1 MKRKIVQH
9 GSSSLTITLP
19 VKWVNKY
26 GIKKGSELDIEEDGS
41 RLVLSTDGDI
51 VHLKKEIFS
60 KDMGLFTKNDLSH
73 LYQLGYDDV
82 EITFNDSKTLKE
94 IKSRVSECIGYEI
107 IDQKSNKVHIKSIV
121 TTIDTEFDT
130 LLRKSFQVT
139 NEMAKEILE
148 ALKDKKFDE
157 LVNIRSMEGL
167 NNRFTDICIRILN
180 KKGYSNQKR
189 TMQMYEIV
197 KNIERIADEFKY
209 ISDIFKNYNKTI
221 SNTNLDLF
229 SEVIDYY
236 LCFYNI
242 MYNFKP
248 ELKEKIFLLRKPL
261 ITKIE
266 SQFEKS
272 KSKETLFLHHQL
284 DIIQKVYEGVGG
296 YLALTL

>member
-26 GIKKGSELDIEEDGS
+26 GLKKGAELEVEEDGS
-41 RLVLSTDGDI
+41 RLILNTQEDI
-51 VHLKKEIFS
+51 VNLKKEIFS

-82 EITFNDSKTLKE
+82 EITFNDTKTLNE

-107 IDQKSNKVHIKSIV
+107 IDQRSNKVHIKSIV
-121 TTIDTEFDT
+121 TTIETEFDT

-139 NEMAKEILE
+139 NEMARELLD
-148 ALKDKKFDE
+148 ALKNKNFGE
-157 LVNIRSMEGL
+157 LSNIRSMEGL

-180 KKGYSNQKR
+180 KKGYTNQKR

-209 ISDIFKNYNKTI
+209 ISDIFKDYKGKI
-221 SNTNLDLF
+221 SDINLKLF

-236 LCFYNI
+236 FVFYNM

-248 ELKEKIFLLRKPL
+248 ELKEDIFLLRKPL
-261 ITKIE
+261 IIKIE
-266 SQFEKS
+266 NQLEKA
-272 KSKETLFLHHQL
+272 KAKETFFLHHQL
-284 DIIQKVYEGVGG
+284 SILQKVYEGVGG
-296 YLALTL
+296 YLTLTL